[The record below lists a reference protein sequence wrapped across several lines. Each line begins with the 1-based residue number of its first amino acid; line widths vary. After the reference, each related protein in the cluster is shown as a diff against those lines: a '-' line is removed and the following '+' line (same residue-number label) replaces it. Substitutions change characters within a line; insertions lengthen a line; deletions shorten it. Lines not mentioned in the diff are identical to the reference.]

1 MFENIGNFFKKMMK
15 TEQKELLVDT
25 TSKDAAKERLHIVL
39 MQDRANVSADFLEL
53 MKQEIIDVIKKYIVI
68 DEEQID
74 VRLTNQENED
84 GTTGAPS
91 LYANIP
97 ILNIRNDIK
106 SEVLNQN
113 LVTKTDNLNN
123 IDFNDKTVMIPII
136 DDLNESNNI
145 DKIEKEDN
153 LQVENNEK
161 NVDKKEENSENV
173 NNDEKQE
180 KIEENVAQKENIEEI
195 KNNLEPEEINLDE
208 IDELETEEFDDE
220 DDDDVTFDDLLKA
233 AEEEE
238 KQKAEESKKIEE
250 EEKKEPEN
258 NKKTTSTTKKKTT
271 GKGKGKRKH
280 QNQLLKKEN
289 NEVVYSEGEKIKKYR
304 VDCWNN

>member
-180 KIEENVAQKENIEEI
+180 KIEENAAQKENIEEI

-238 KQKAEESKKIEE
+238 KQKAEGSKKIEE

-271 GKGKGKRKH
+271 GKGKGKKKTSKSTSKKRK
-280 QNQLLKKEN
+280 
-289 NEVVYSEGEKIKKYR
+289 
-304 VDCWNN
+304 

>member
-180 KIEENVAQKENIEEI
+180 KIEENAAQKENIEEI

-271 GKGKGKRKH
+271 GKGKGKKKTSKSTSKKRK
-280 QNQLLKKEN
+280 
-289 NEVVYSEGEKIKKYR
+289 
-304 VDCWNN
+304 

>member
-1 MFENIGNFFKKMMK
+1 MFENIGNFFKKMIK

-106 SEVLNQN
+106 GEVLNQN
-113 LVTKTDNLNN
+113 SNSAPKDTNKENNLENV
-123 IDFNDKTVMIPII
+123 DFSDRTVIIPAIQEE
-136 DDLNESNNI
+136 ESA
-145 DKIEKEDN
+145 EKE
-153 LQVENNEK
+153 EK
-161 NVDKKEENSENV
+161 MEYSENTSS
-173 NNDEKQE
+173 NDIDAEIVQEEKIDIKTEEETTNAENAEKQE
-180 KIEENVAQKENIEEI
+180 ELNVEPKEEKDDEKTIKDDIEDISKELEEI
-195 KNNLEPEEINLDE
+195 EDE
-208 IDELETEEFDDE
+208 E

-238 KQKAEESKKIEE
+238 EKREAEEKAKSETV
-250 EEKKEPEN
+250 
-258 NKKTTSTTKKKTT
+258 KKTTSTKNKKSS
-271 GKGKGKRKH
+271 GKGKKKGSKSSSKKRK
-280 QNQLLKKEN
+280 
-289 NEVVYSEGEKIKKYR
+289 
-304 VDCWNN
+304 

>member
-161 NVDKKEENSENV
+161 KKKKKEENSENV

-271 GKGKGKRKH
+271 GKGKGKKKTSKSTSKKRK
-280 QNQLLKKEN
+280 
-289 NEVVYSEGEKIKKYR
+289 
-304 VDCWNN
+304 